1 MWTYRQW
8 QDHHPLRPIE
18 RDGPTDPQCD
28 NRGGPDRGG
37 HGKPSYIGGYVAI
50 FLTSILIQ
58 AIPAALEIPCGGLLA
73 TAMVAIGTVL
83 LLQGIYMALFLA
95 SYKITFPRLLELVSG
110 SGIGF
115 LAGFF
120 AITFG
125 LRIGMYYH
133 RYEGCSSCQPTVGA
147 DPPSIRLLP
156 VARPYP
162 QDRWGRQLATGYDGC
177 PANTEQAHAGR
188 RYGPEN

>member
-1 MWTYRQW
+1 
-8 QDHHPLRPIE
+8 
-18 RDGPTDPQCD
+18 
-28 NRGGPDRGG
+28 
-37 HGKPSYIGGYVAI
+37 VAI